1 MRCCTKYFASMKK
14 GDYKWHAVYVKSRT
28 EKKSLDDLSRK
39 GIEAYLPLRVLKKQ
53 WSDRVKIVEE
63 PLLRGYLFVR
73 VSYREY
79 VEVLKPSGV
88 MAFIS
93 FGNELAE
100 IPEKQIND
108 LKLFLEK
115 MNSAVQVTNENVAK
129 GQRVRV
135 VGGALAGIEGEIS
148 EIRGKKRIV
157 LRFEKLGCS
166 IFADVATQFIEQVEP
181 VND

>member
-1 MRCCTKYFASMKK
+1 MMRN
-14 GDYKWHAVYVKSRT
+14 GDYKWHAVYVKSRA
-28 EKKSLDDLSRK
+28 EKKSLAELIRR
-39 GIEAYLPLRVLKKQ
+39 GIEAYLPLQVSKRQ

-79 VEVLKPSGV
+79 VEVLKVSGV

-93 FGNELAE
+93 FGNEPAK

-115 MNSAVQVTNENVAK
+115 VNSAVHVTNENIAK
-129 GQRVRV
+129 GQKVRV

-148 EIRGKKRIV
+148 EVRGKKRIV
-157 LRFEKLGCS
+157 LRFDKLGCS
-166 IFADVATQFIEQVEP
+166 IFADVSTQFIEKVEP
-181 VND
+181 IES

>member
-1 MRCCTKYFASMKK
+1 MRK

-28 EKKSLDDLSRK
+28 EKKSLQDLTRR
-39 GIEAYLPLRVLKKQ
+39 GIEAYLPLRVSKKQ

-73 VSYREY
+73 ASYREY
-79 VEVLKPSGV
+79 VEVLKTSGV

-93 FGNELAE
+93 FGAEPAE
-100 IPEKQIND
+100 IPEKQIDD
-108 LKLFLEK
+108 LKLFLERV
-115 MNSAVQVTNENVAK
+115 NSTVQVTNESVTM
-129 GQRVRV
+129 GQKVRV
-135 VGGALAGIEGEIS
+135 VGGALTGIEGEIS

-166 IFADVATQFIEQVEP
+166 IFADVATDFIEKVEP
-181 VND
+181 IEI

>member
-1 MRCCTKYFASMKK
+1 MMRN
-14 GDYKWHAVYVKSRT
+14 GDYKWHAVYVKSRA
-28 EKKSLDDLSRK
+28 EKKSLAELIRR
-39 GIEAYLPLRVLKKQ
+39 GIEAYLPLQVSKRQ

-79 VEVLKPSGV
+79 VEVLKVSGV

-93 FGNELAE
+93 FGNEPAK

-115 MNSAVQVTNENVAK
+115 VNSAVHVTNENIAK
-129 GQRVRV
+129 GQKVRV
-135 VGGALAGIEGEIS
+135 VAGALAGIEGEIS
-148 EIRGKKRIV
+148 EVRGKKRIV
-157 LRFEKLGCS
+157 LRFDKLGCS
-166 IFADVATQFIEQVEP
+166 IFADVSTQFIEKVEP
-181 VND
+181 IES

>member
-1 MRCCTKYFASMKK
+1 MKK
-14 GDYKWHAVYVKSRT
+14 AEYKWHAVYVKSRT
-28 EKKSLDDLSRK
+28 EKKTLRDLAHK
-39 GIEAYLPLRVLKKQ
+39 GIEAYLPLRLSKKQ
-53 WSDRVKIVEE
+53 WSDRVKMIEE

-73 VSYREY
+73 VSYREH

-93 FGNELAE
+93 FGSEPAE

-115 MNSAVQVTNENVAK
+115 VNAAVHVTNETAAK
-129 GQRVRV
+129 GQKVRV
-135 VGGALAGIEGEIS
+135 VGGALKGIDGEIS

-166 IFADVATQFIEQVEP
+166 VFADVETQFIEKVEP
-181 VND
+181 LEA

>member
-1 MRCCTKYFASMKK
+1 MMRN
-14 GDYKWHAVYVKSRT
+14 GDYKWHAVYVKSRA
-28 EKKSLDDLSRK
+28 EKKSLAELIRR
-39 GIEAYLPLRVLKKQ
+39 GIEAYLPLQVSKRQ

-79 VEVLKPSGV
+79 VEVLKVNGV

-93 FGNELAE
+93 FGNEPAK

-115 MNSAVQVTNENVAK
+115 VNSAVHVTNENIAK
-129 GQRVRV
+129 GQKVRV
-135 VGGALAGIEGEIS
+135 VAGALAGIEGEIS
-148 EIRGKKRIV
+148 EVRGKKRIV
-157 LRFEKLGCS
+157 LRFDKLGCS
-166 IFADVATQFIEQVEP
+166 IFADVSTQFIEKVEP
-181 VND
+181 IES